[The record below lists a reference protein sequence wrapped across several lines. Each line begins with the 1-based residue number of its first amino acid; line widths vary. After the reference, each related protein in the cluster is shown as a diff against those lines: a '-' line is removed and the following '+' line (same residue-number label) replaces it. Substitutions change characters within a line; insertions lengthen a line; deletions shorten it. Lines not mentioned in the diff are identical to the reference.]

1 MNIYIPIPDS
11 DNYDGFY
18 YLDQEKSHDILSRFL
33 NFSVYQDIEEKS
45 EWIPLPVGIES
56 FDTKRG
62 DFLGV
67 VAWTFACNNR
77 AWKILEPLIGDSV
90 KLLPLQCDEGEFNIL
105 KVINIIDCLDRSKA
119 DLFIFEETGR
129 VLGIEKYAFKEE
141 LIQDQHFFAIP
152 ECKFVILVSQK
163 FKDLVEQH
171 QLEGLNFKQVA

>member
-18 YLDQEKSHDILSRFL
+18 PLNQEYAHGILSRFL
-33 NFSVYQDIEEKS
+33 NFAMYQDIEEKS
-45 EWIPLPVGIES
+45 EWIPLPVGIKPFS
-56 FDTKRG
+56 TKRG

-67 VAWTFACNNR
+67 VAWTFACNNK

-129 VLGIEKYAFKEE
+129 VLRIEKHAFKEE
-141 LIQDQHFFAIP
+141 LIQDQHFFAVP
-152 ECKFVILVSQK
+152 ECKFGILVSQK
-163 FKDLVEQH
+163 FKDLVEES
-171 QLEGLNFKQVA
+171 QLKGLKFKQVA

>member
-18 YLDQEKSHDILSRFL
+18 YLDQENSHDILSRFL
-33 NFSVYQDIEEKS
+33 NFAMYQDIEEKS

-56 FDTKRG
+56 FGTKRG

-77 AWKILEPLIGDSV
+77 AWKILEPLIGNSV

-105 KVINIIDCLDRSKA
+105 KVINIIDCLDYSRA

-129 VLGIEKYAFKEE
+129 VLRIEKYAFKEE
-141 LIQDQHFFAIP
+141 LIQDQHFFAVP
-152 ECKFVILVSQK
+152 ECKFGILVSQK
-163 FKDLVEQH
+163 FKDVVDQH
-171 QLEGLNFKQVA
+171 QLKGLKFKQVV